1 MALPLAPIA
10 AVAVKYGALALA
22 GYVVARQVRPGH
34 IAQPVEDALDKMPEG
49 ISITQPRDADQINS
63 TARLRRIIRL
73 GHGSRGVELD
83 AAFLARIRLRWV

>member
-22 GYVVARQVRPGH
+22 GYALARQVRPGH
-34 IAQPVEDALDKMPEG
+34 IAQPLEDALDEVPDG

-63 TARLRRIIRL
+63 AARLRRTIRL
-73 GHGSRGVELD
+73 GHTGRGIELD
-83 AAFLARIRLRWV
+83 AAFLARLKLRWV